1 MGVNQQQIPFPLRSS
16 LPSCFGYSLQRFTL
30 IMFNFVTP
38 WLLSTILNVFDNLLS
53 ECSVALLEACTIS
66 PGDTT
71 RYSPLNNRINFPNEF
86 FHRSTTMTCC
96 PLPSSSRV
104 QFLFLSIRSAFPK
117 TTQRTLYSIFD
128 YVRIICCR
136 MYCFR
141 FAKSSK
147 QN

>member
-1 MGVNQQQIPFPLRSS
+1 MGVNQQHIPFPLRSS

-66 PGDTT
+66 PCDTT

-86 FHRSTTMTCC
+86 LHRSTTMTCC

-104 QFLFLSIRSAFPK
+104 QFLFFI
-117 TTQRTLYSIFD
+117 YSISFPQND
-128 YVRIICCR
+128 STNSLQHLRLRAYYLLPHVLLQICQK
-136 MYCFR
+136 F
-141 FAKSSK
+141 KT
-147 QN
+147 N